1 MKTKPERQNMISRS
15 DLVPNTSLNFAELV
29 KPLPRVKSKQQL
41 TKKRRVKELM
51 LDYMEKQGTHSM
63 TIAKL

>member
-29 KPLPRVKSKQQL
+29 KPLPRVKSKQQVI
-41 TKKRRVKELM
+41 KKRRVKELM